1 MPAGR
6 KIFQSVLPGATV
18 PTLAADTDD
27 PEPGAAETGADI
39 RAVGVATSTVIVSSV
54 AKDLRAD
61 LTPFH
66 LFTASAEFSV
76 DTAVFTA
83 IPNSRMT

>member
-1 MPAGR
+1 MPAGS

-27 PEPGAAETGADI
+27 PEPGAVETGADI
-39 RAVGVATSTVIVSSV
+39 RADGVATSTVIVSSV

-61 LTPFH
+61 LT
-66 LFTASAEFSV
+66 LLISSRGAR
-76 DTAVFTA
+76 
-83 IPNSRMT
+83 NSPLTPLYLRQSQTPV